1 MKENF
6 SYNLILLGG
15 TGARCGEIFVH
26 MCANGYV
33 DVKAV
38 NILYIDSDTKNGN
51 AVYFK
56 QLVKVYRECREKYLI
71 KESPIPCF
79 FRPQIH
85 LMIENPVRGT
95 TYFKD
100 LVNKP
105 GVNIKG
111 LNGAEMLMKALYSEE
126 ECEMKVSDG
135 FFAHPNV
142 GAALFA
148 ANIEAIMERF
158 LKIVTI
164 AQRDMKKIKIFMI
177 GSIFGGTGASS
188 LPTISKYLKNK
199 LFGDSDNKL
208 IGEQMQIGGCM
219 ALPYFSFA
227 RDELTEEVYL
237 KDDIEIQADKFVTK
251 TKAAL
256 NYYKYIDGDYE
267 YNIFDKLYILGDD
280 RREIRGNYETA
291 GSKQRNLP
299 HIVEFYAAMA
309 GATFFES
316 KIGEKGHYFGVVSK
330 DKIGWKDI
338 YKKTEGFFNFFI
350 MMRFSIVMRSLILEE
365 MFDYTE
371 NNKMRKTASAIP
383 WYYDFLDGKGKS
395 SDMKEDRLYGKF
407 ESIAFYCSEYIR
419 WFAELNI
426 SNIDKLNIPDKIE
439 YEKEENRRKD
449 PKPYEESDVDE
460 DLEFFSKRLVISQYV
475 NNLISSGALKGNY
488 TKDVRKNIYKENLK
502 YIRKHFK
509 ELEKLH
515 SFTDWNTER
524 IGMKDIWERLTDF
537 GFNFSVKDEAIL
549 KNIQR
554 SADKS
559 MDAGVRN
566 LVNAIYI
573 ACMI

>member
-1 MKENF
+1 MKESF

-26 MCANGYV
+26 MCANGYI
-33 DVKAV
+33 DVKSV

-56 QLVKVYRECREKYLI
+56 RLVETYKECRDKYLI

-85 LMIENPVRGT
+85 LMIENPVRGI

-100 LVNKP
+100 LANKP
-105 GVNIKG
+105 GISIKG
-111 LNGAEMLMKALYSEE
+111 INGAEMLMKALYSDE

-148 ANIEAIMERF
+148 ANIDAIMERF
-158 LKIVTI
+158 LKIITI
-164 AQRDMKKIKIFMI
+164 GQRDMKKIKIFMI

-199 LFGDSDNKL
+199 LFGNSDNRL

-219 ALPYFSFA
+219 VLPYFSFA
-227 RDELTEEVYL
+227 RDELAEEVYL
-237 KDDIEIQADKFVTK
+237 KDDIEIQADKFITK
-251 TKAAL
+251 TKSAL
-256 NYYKYIDGDYE
+256 NYYKYIDSDYE

-338 YKKTEGFFNFFI
+338 YKKTEGFYCFFI
-350 MMRFSIVMRSLILEE
+350 MMRFSIIMKSLILEE
-365 MFDYTE
+365 MFDY
-371 NNKMRKTASAIP
+371 NRANKLKDTAPAIP
-383 WYYDFLDGKGKS
+383 WYYDFLNGKGES
-395 SDMKEDRLYGKF
+395 SDMEEDKLHSKF
-407 ESIAFYCSEYIR
+407 ESISFYCSEYIR

-426 SNIDKLNIPDKIE
+426 SNIEKLDMPDKIE
-439 YEKEENRRKD
+439 YEKEGNRKKD

-460 DLEFFSKRLVISQYV
+460 DLEFFSKRLVISQYI
-475 NNLISSGALKGNY
+475 NDLISDGTLRCNY
-488 TKDVRKNIYKENLK
+488 TDEVKQNIYKENLE

-509 ELEKLH
+509 ELEKVH
-515 SFTDWNTER
+515 SFTDLNTEK
-524 IGMKDIWERLTDF
+524 IGMKDIWERLTNF
-537 GFNFSVKDEAIL
+537 GFNFSAKDQSIL
-549 KNIQR
+549 KNIQQ
-554 SADKS
+554 STDKS
-559 MDAGVRN
+559 MEAGVRN
-566 LVNAIYI
+566 LINAIYI